1 MLFLIAQGC
10 RLSPVTSTVFVVEL
24 RLFLECC
31 DFSSRQCIFEFTCPA
46 VQVSSLAKISW
57 KKKMPEWK
65 MTLLAVDGSL
75 TSDIHEQLDDFPR
88 DATHVFVSCG
98 GNDAIDNVDVLNES
112 ASNVEEA
119 LVKLSQRK
127 ETFRGS

>member
-1 MLFLIAQGC
+1 
-10 RLSPVTSTVFVVEL
+10 
-24 RLFLECC
+24 
-31 DFSSRQCIFEFTCPA
+31 
-46 VQVSSLAKISW
+46 
-57 KKKMPEWK
+57 MPEWK

-127 ETFRGS
+127 ETFRGSQYFSNRGCK